1 MKEKAN
7 YISARL
13 KHIIKAI
20 AMIDRSM
27 SDVSMDSFLNDE
39 ILQSAVCY
47 QFLII
52 GEVVRNLP
60 VEFTEKHDYPWYKP
74 RSFRNF
80 LAHEYFGVDMKMVY
94 YTHQKDMP
102 GFITYINELTEK
114 IKDE

>member
-7 YISARL
+7 YIIFRL

-20 AMIDRSM
+20 DMIDRSM
-27 SDVSMDSFLNDE
+27 TDVTVDSFLEDE
-39 ILQSAVCY
+39 VLQSAVCY

-52 GEVVRNLP
+52 GEAVRNLP

-94 YTHQKDMP
+94 YTQQKDMP
-102 GFITYINELTEK
+102 GFRTYINELIEK
-114 IKDE
+114 TKDE